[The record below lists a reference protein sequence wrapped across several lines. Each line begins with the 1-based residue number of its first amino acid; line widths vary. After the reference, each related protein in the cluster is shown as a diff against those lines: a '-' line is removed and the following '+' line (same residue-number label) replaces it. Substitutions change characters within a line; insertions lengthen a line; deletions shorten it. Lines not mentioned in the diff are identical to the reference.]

1 MDSTNIT
8 SISQTELNNNQTE
21 QNQNEQNQNNQNQN
35 NQNQNNQNQPSET
48 EQSIKSK
55 FDFLENAIDQNSN
68 FDFDREECFTLRY
81 DEACQNIAVGYSTGY
96 LGIYNL
102 EKPESSTDYRKT
114 YPLSTFPITCLRWKP
129 YNRTTL
135 ILVTA
140 EGYILEVHS
149 KSGKILQEIQE
160 ENNPLMCVDY
170 STDGMLFATG
180 GNDKYVR
187 LYDDNTKT
195 LIKKLERHRYDLPE
209 HSNRIFAVKFSK
221 KDPNLLLSGGWD
233 NTILL
238 YDVRAR
244 EVQNFLYGPHICGDG
259 MDLKEDLLLTVSW
272 DKEDQI
278 QLFDLRMNKKL
289 GVFQMNLTEN
299 KDNKHAL
306 DNVSYLYSCRFNP
319 QDKTF
324 CVTGSNKNYLRIYD
338 YNNLNCDNIT
348 ESRIKGIRDLDT
360 LVHPCYCCDYNLK
373 GTKLVYGSAKSNI
386 DFLDL

>member
-1 MDSTNIT
+1 MDSTTIT
-8 SISQTELNNNQTE
+8 SISQSEPNNNQI
-21 QNQNEQNQNNQNQN
+21 NQDNHNQLQGQ
-35 NQNQNNQNQPSET
+35 
-48 EQSIKSK
+48 EQSLKSH
-55 FDFLENAIDQNSN
+55 FDFLESAIAQDST

-81 DEACQNIAVGYSTGY
+81 DETCQNIAAGYSTGY

-102 EKPESSTDYRKT
+102 EKPELSNDYKKA
-114 YPLSTFPITCLRWKP
+114 YNLSTFPITCLRWKP
-129 YNRTTL
+129 YNKTTL

-140 EGYILEVHS
+140 EGYILQVHS
-149 KSGKILQEIQE
+149 KSGKILQQIQE

-238 YDVRAR
+238 YDIRAR
-244 EVQNFLYGPHICGDG
+244 EVQNYLYGPHICGDG
-259 MDLKEDLLLTVSW
+259 MDLKDDLLLTVSW
-272 DKEDQI
+272 EKEDQI
-278 QLFDLRMNKKL
+278 QLFDLRVNKKI
-289 GVFQMNLTEN
+289 GVFQMTIEENPEN
-299 KDNKHAL
+299 KSKL

-319 QDKTF
+319 VNKTF

-338 YNNLNCDNIT
+338 YSNLNSDNIT
-348 ESRIKGIRDLDT
+348 EERIKRILDLNN
-360 LVHPCYCCDYNLK
+360 LQHPCYCCDYNIK
-373 GTKLVYGSAKSNI
+373 GNKLVYGSAKTKI
-386 DFLDL
+386 DFLNLI

>member
-1 MDSTNIT
+1 MDSTTIT
-8 SISQTELNNNQTE
+8 SVSQSEPNNNQII
-21 QNQNEQNQNNQNQN
+21 QDNQNQL
-35 NQNQNNQNQPSET
+35 QNQAQ
-48 EQSIKSK
+48 EQSLKAH
-55 FDFLENAIDQNSN
+55 FDFLENALIQDST

-81 DEACQNIAVGYSTGY
+81 DETCHNIAVGYSSGS
-96 LGIYNL
+96 LVIYNL
-102 EKPESSTDYRKT
+102 EKPETSNDYKKS
-114 YPLSTFPITCLRWKP
+114 YNLSTFPITCLRWKP
-129 YNRTTL
+129 FNKTTL

-149 KSGKILQEIQE
+149 KSGKILQQIQE

-170 STDGMLFATG
+170 STDGLLFATG

-238 YDVRAR
+238 YDIRAR
-244 EVQNFLYGPHICGDG
+244 EVQNYLYGPHICGDG
-259 MDLKEDLLLTVSW
+259 MDLKDDLLLTVSW
-272 DKEDQI
+272 EKEDQI
-278 QLFDLRMNKKL
+278 QLFDLKMNKKI
-289 GVFQMNLTEN
+289 GVFQMNIEEN
-299 KDNKHAL
+299 SNNKSKL

-319 QDKTF
+319 VNKTF

-338 YNNLNCDNIT
+338 YNNLNSDNLT
-348 ESRIKGIRDLDT
+348 EQRIKGIYDLNN
-360 LVHPCYCCDYNLK
+360 LQHPCYCCDYNIK
-373 GTKLVYGSAKSNI
+373 GNKLVYGCAKSKI
-386 DFLDL
+386 DFLDLQ

>member
-1 MDSTNIT
+1 MDSTTIT
-8 SISQTELNNNQTE
+8 SVSQSEPNNNQIIQE
-21 QNQNEQNQNNQNQN
+21 NQNQL
-35 NQNQNNQNQPSET
+35 QNQAQ
-48 EQSIKSK
+48 EQSLKAH
-55 FDFLENAIDQNSN
+55 FDFLENALIQEST

-81 DEACQNIAVGYSTGY
+81 DETCHNIAVGYSSGS

-102 EKPESSTDYRKT
+102 EKPETSNDYKKS
-114 YPLSTFPITCLRWKP
+114 YNLSTFPITCLRWKP
-129 YNRTTL
+129 FNKTTL

-149 KSGKILQEIQE
+149 KSGKILQQIQE

-170 STDGMLFATG
+170 STDGLLFATG

-238 YDVRAR
+238 YDIRAR
-244 EVQNFLYGPHICGDG
+244 EVQNYLYGPHICGDG
-259 MDLKEDLLLTVSW
+259 MDLKDDLLLTVSW
-272 DKEDQI
+272 EKEDQI
-278 QLFDLRMNKKL
+278 QLFDLKMNKKI
-289 GVFQMNLTEN
+289 GVFQMNIEEN
-299 KDNKHAL
+299 SNNKSKL

-319 QDKTF
+319 VNKTF

-338 YNNLNCDNIT
+338 YNNLNSDNLT
-348 ESRIKGIRDLDT
+348 EQRIKGIYDLNN
-360 LVHPCYCCDYNLK
+360 LQHPCYCCDYNIK
-373 GTKLVYGSAKSNI
+373 GNKLVYGCAKSKI
-386 DFLDL
+386 DFLDLQ

>member
-1 MDSTNIT
+1 MDSTTIT
-8 SISQTELNNNQTE
+8 SVSNQDS
-21 QNQNEQNQNNQNQN
+21 NNNQNQN
-35 NQNQNNQNQPSET
+35 QLREQ
-48 EQSIKSK
+48 EQSLKSN
-55 FDFLENAIDQNSN
+55 FDFLENALDPNSN

-81 DEACQNIAVGYSTGY
+81 DETCQNIAVGYSTGF
-96 LGIYNL
+96 LGIYNI
-102 EKPESSTDYRKT
+102 EKPETSQDYKKS

-129 YNRTTL
+129 FNRTTL

-140 EGYILEVHS
+140 EGFILEVHS

-170 STDGMLFATG
+170 SIDGMLFATG

-195 LIKKLERHRYDLPE
+195 LIRKLERHRYDLPE

-238 YDVRAR
+238 YDIRAR
-244 EVQNFLYGPHICGDG
+244 EVCNYLYGPHICGDG
-259 MDLKEDLLLTVSW
+259 MDLKDDLLLTVSW
-272 DKEDQI
+272 EKEDQI
-278 QLFDLRMNKKL
+278 QLFDLRMNKKI
-289 GVFQMNLTEN
+289 GVFQMNIEE
-299 KDNKHAL
+299 KEDNKNAL

-319 QDKTF
+319 ANKTF

-338 YNNLNCDNIT
+338 YNNLNNDNIT
-348 ESRIKGIRDLDT
+348 EGRIKGIKDLND
-360 LVHPCYCCDYNLK
+360 LQHPCYCCDYNTK
-373 GTKLVYGSAKSNI
+373 GTRLIYGCAKSKI
-386 DFLDL
+386 DFLDLK